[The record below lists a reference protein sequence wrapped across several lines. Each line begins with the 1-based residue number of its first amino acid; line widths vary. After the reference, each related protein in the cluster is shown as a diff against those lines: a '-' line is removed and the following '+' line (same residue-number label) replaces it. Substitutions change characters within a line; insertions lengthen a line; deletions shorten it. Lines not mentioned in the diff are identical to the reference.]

1 MSSRDISSPRLPLPI
16 GNVDQAYI
24 IDLVRALD
32 LFIQQS
38 DNPGEGRNTKLV
50 FTDMPT
56 SDIGLEPGT
65 LYRIGNDVKIA
76 AKSGVF
82 NNLAD
87 GVSVMGNPAVNMYKF
102 IKSYKKTHG
111 KR

>member
-65 LYRIGNDVKIA
+65 LYRFGNDVKISLLNIA
-76 AKSGVF
+76 GV
-82 NNLAD
+82 D
-87 GVSVMGNPAVNMYKF
+87 GLTATVTLGSVTVSV
-102 IKSYKKTHG
+102 
-111 KR
+111 